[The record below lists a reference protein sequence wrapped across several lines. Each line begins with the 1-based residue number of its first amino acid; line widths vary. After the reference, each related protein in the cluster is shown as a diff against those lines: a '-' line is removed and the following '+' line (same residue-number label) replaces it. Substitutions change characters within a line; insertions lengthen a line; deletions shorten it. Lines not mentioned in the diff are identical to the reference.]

1 MKRGVET
8 NLASHAF
15 GTKMDGHQ
23 GVSDGRQLL
32 QWETTTMKKRS
43 GTCHTFLTL
52 AVSPFSLCLCIF
64 EDFINGSVLGEK
76 LS

>member
-1 MKRGVET
+1 M
-8 NLASHAF
+8 SHAF

-32 QWETTTMKKRS
+32 QCETKTVKKRS

-52 AVSPFSLCLCIF
+52 AVSRFSLCLCIF
-64 EDFINGSVLGEK
+64 DGFINGSVLGGK

>member
-1 MKRGVET
+1 M
-8 NLASHAF
+8 SHAF

-32 QWETTTMKKRS
+32 QRETKTVKKS

-52 AVSPFSLCLCIF
+52 AVSRILLLCLRIF
-64 EDFINGSVLGEK
+64 EGFISGSAPGGK